1 MIRLSRIV
9 RPRHPLFWVLV
20 ALQALSTVFLNVLVR
35 YEPGAGVTLVLS
47 GLVIAN
53 ATASALIIWRLLRE
67 AP

>member
-35 YEPGAGVTLVLS
+35 YEPGTGVTLVLS
-47 GLVIAN
+47 ALVIAN